1 MELCPACS
9 TPRPDLGPCD
19 SPVAVSPPPTS
30 QQGGSGNGAKP
41 DVARKAK
48 EVEHLLA
55 NLVKEGVVIDGKI
68 TSIIDDEI
76 ARIKAEAVR
85 EATNES
91 KRNAMKASAIS
102 GFRLALLT
110 AASCAVGF
118 VMGVEWLEKAFRKEF
133 ARRTK
138 HLTFDL

>member
-30 QQGGSGNGAKP
+30 QGGSGNGAKP

-48 EVEHLLA
+48 VVEHLLA